1 MHNTTP
7 ALDISIVTY
16 NSAPWIATFFKS
28 LMQQALPLERISL
41 LWRDNGSTDDSLR
54 LLKQL
59 KTEHQETF
67 RRFEIDS
74 GGNIGFGR
82 GHNANLARAEAEF
95 FLVTNVDLEFETNT
109 LLRLLEEA
117 CADDNQTASWEC
129 RQKPFEHPKNYD
141 PVTGATLWSS
151 SACILFRTSALR
163 AVRGYEPHLFMY
175 GEDVEL
181 SYRLRD
187 AGYVIRYVPSATVW
201 HHTYEEAAQVK
212 PLQYLGSTFANVL
225 LRCRYGSLRTIFIGF
240 LMYAA
245 LFLRRPLFP
254 KQRSRLLL
262 QVLRLCREIPYFL
275 LTRHRSN
282 AEFTFRLWDYAPA
295 RDGAFYRYMV
305 ANGQGQP
312 LVSVIVRT
320 MPGRGGKLQEAIA
333 SVIRQTYH
341 PIELVIVE
349 DGGDSATGFCQSLQR
364 RGRFAEVKYLPLA
377 KQGRCLAGNAAL
389 AAASGELCC
398 FLDDDDLF
406 YAEHLEVLVAEWQQE
421 PTLGAVYGLAFE
433 VRTEIVSDNPWRY
446 RDLTH
451 KVVYRQEFNRALLW
465 HHNYLPIQTVLFQ
478 RKLFLEFG
486 GFDPEL
492 ENLEDWNLWVRYS
505 LHHDFRLIPKV
516 TSLYRVPAFTDK
528 ALQRQQILDDHYAI
542 AQAKHAQLK
551 IELSPPQVVE
561 IAHTLARELYVGGVP
576 TSRLRQLALK
586 VPGLRL
592 IYHPLRHAW
601 NLWRH
606 LRA

>member
-1 MHNTTP
+1 M
-7 ALDISIVTY
+7 
-16 NSAPWIATFFKS
+16 
-28 LMQQALPLERISL
+28 
-41 LWRDNGSTDDSLR
+41 
-54 LLKQL
+54 
-59 KTEHQETF
+59 
-67 RRFEIDS
+67 
-74 GGNIGFGR
+74 
-82 GHNANLARAEAEF
+82 
-95 FLVTNVDLEFETNT
+95 
-109 LLRLLEEA
+109 
-117 CADDNQTASWEC
+117 
-129 RQKPFEHPKNYD
+129 
-141 PVTGATLWSS
+141 
-151 SACILFRTSALR
+151 
-163 AVRGYEPHLFMY
+163 
-175 GEDVEL
+175 
-181 SYRLRD
+181 
-187 AGYVIRYVPSATVW
+187 
-201 HHTYEEAAQVK
+201 
-212 PLQYLGSTFANVL
+212 
-225 LRCRYGSLRTIFIGF
+225 
-240 LMYAA
+240 
-245 LFLRRPLFP
+245 
-254 KQRSRLLL
+254 
-262 QVLRLCREIPYFL
+262 
-275 LTRHRSN
+275 
-282 AEFTFRLWDYAPA
+282 
-295 RDGAFYRYMV
+295 
-305 ANGQGQP
+305 
-312 LVSVIVRT
+312 
-320 MPGRGGKLQEAIA
+320 
-333 SVIRQTYH
+333 
-341 PIELVIVE
+341 
-349 DGGDSATGFCQSLQR
+349 
-364 RGRFAEVKYLPLA
+364 PLA